1 MEDGVIEVRGGRI
14 RGVRRHGLW
23 SFSGIPYAASPD
35 GHRRWRPPAPPLP
48 WTGIRECDRFGPI
61 APQLP
66 GVMEAALS
74 GEPAEKSEDCLN
86 LNIWTPG
93 LDGGRRPVM
102 VWIHGGSFVSG
113 SGSSGL
119 YRGGT
124 LAGDGDVVVVTINY
138 RLGMLGFLAHPALE
152 ADDEAWLDG
161 EGWAGFGNWGLA
173 DQVAALH

>member
-1 MEDGVIEVRGGRI
+1 
-14 RGVRRHGLW
+14 
-23 SFSGIPYAASPD
+23 
-35 GHRRWRPPAPPLP
+35 
-48 WTGIRECDRFGPI
+48 
-61 APQLP
+61 
-66 GVMEAALS
+66 MEAALS

-152 ADDEAWLDG
+152 ADDELRQLG
-161 EGWAGFGNWGLA
+161 PGRSGGRT
-173 DQVAALH
+173 ALGP